1 MPYWRYI
8 KKTNTR
14 VDAYAAQIAKESE
27 DVQALMT
34 EQMTDLTG
42 KMQAQKDAASADVS
56 AADAGFEKVM
66 TKVADELAAAEK
78 ASDNKFVLNADMAA
92 QRADLDKYLASAVNN
107 INARNEESAT
117 NIATFSAESLAG
129 IASAKEDF
137 SMRLDT
143 LTNVVLSTT
152 SLRGLASRCSPVSC
166 VTSRSRAR
174 LTAL

>member
-1 MPYWRYI
+1 MADPQR
-8 KKTNTR
+8 
-14 VDAYAAQIAKESE
+14 
-27 DVQALMT
+27 
-34 EQMTDLTG
+34 EQL
-42 KMQAQKDAASADVS
+42 
-56 AADAGFEKVM
+56 
-66 TKVADELAAAEK
+66 
-78 ASDNKFVLNADMAA
+78 
-92 QRADLDKYLASAVNN
+92 
-107 INARNEESAT
+107 ARNEETAT

>member
-1 MPYWRYI
+1 M
-8 KKTNTR
+8 
-14 VDAYAAQIAKESE
+14 
-27 DVQALMT
+27 
-34 EQMTDLTG
+34 
-42 KMQAQKDAASADVS
+42 
-56 AADAGFEKVM
+56 ADA
-66 TKVADELAAAEK
+66 
-78 ASDNKFVLNADMAA
+78 
-92 QRADLDKYLASAVNN
+92 QREQL
-107 INARNEESAT
+107 ARNEETAT

-143 LTNVVLSTT
+143 LTNIVLSTT

>member
-56 AADAGFEKVM
+56 AADAASMAGFEKVM
-66 TKVADELAAAEK
+66 TKVADELAA
-78 ASDNKFVLNADMAA
+78 SCSRRRSHRSVSRPLP
-92 QRADLDKYLASAVNN
+92 
-107 INARNEESAT
+107 
-117 NIATFSAESLAG
+117 
-129 IASAKEDF
+129 
-137 SMRLDT
+137 T
-143 LTNVVLSTT
+143 LWPPRRPLPRRPRSV
-152 SLRGLASRCSPVSC
+152 RCYG
-166 VTSRSRAR
+166 
-174 LTAL
+174 

>member
-56 AADAGFEKVM
+56 AADAASMAGFEKVM

-78 ASDNKFVLNADMAA
+78 ASDNKFVLNADMAVP
-92 QRADLDKYLASAVNN
+92 RADLDRYLAYAVNN
-107 INARNEESAT
+107 INARNEQSAT

-143 LTNVVLSTT
+143 LTNVAAANHKST
-152 SLRGLASRCSPVSC
+152 
-166 VTSRSRAR
+166 
-174 LTAL
+174 

>member
-1 MPYWRYI
+1 M
-8 KKTNTR
+8 
-14 VDAYAAQIAKESE
+14 
-27 DVQALMT
+27 
-34 EQMTDLTG
+34 
-42 KMQAQKDAASADVS
+42 
-56 AADAGFEKVM
+56 ADA
-66 TKVADELAAAEK
+66 
-78 ASDNKFVLNADMAA
+78 
-92 QRADLDKYLASAVNN
+92 QREQL
-107 INARNEESAT
+107 ARNEETAT